1 MPMFKIS
8 ILDIFIF
15 HFLMNF
21 IMSKIKD
28 IFFENE
34 EIIIKIFNNRESYF
48 HVLIKNP
55 ESLSNY
61 IKISIN
67 EPDKDIIPNDYII
80 AFYGNDSSFNNIK
93 QISNL
98 ISPKSYLY
106 LSKNE
111 IQNEFY
117 FRAQHK
123 YENKTFEIKIIPKSF
138 CELYFNS
145 STISYFVTKENKNM
159 DFIIKSDD
167 KNKPIYFN
175 HIILWIYGNKDINVN
190 LKLNESNYFKHS
202 KYNAYIIKQKE
213 NNDYIFSVLG
223 TVGDSLDIGFIV
235 LNEYNFCKN
244 CKEDNMELYKVF
256 LKKNILNY
264 MCFDIFNYYYH
275 YIKYFDDDN
284 DNDIKHYQ
292 EGNRKECF
300 QLPAEKDEIFFSYHY
315 LANEQKY
322 NLDIY
327 YIQLGKNHYFNI
339 EENKTYG
346 FLPLRLEEDYH
357 YLKYYIRNLNSD
369 LCNLKVY
376 FGTCKNYPFCFDKKD
391 IIKKQ
396 NLIQNLGLFSY
407 SFNKSEINK
416 IISHYEN
423 NKYILFIEFI
433 KRNLPRFYFIGRN
446 QISIMIYTDKTYS
459 YINSF
464 KNYKFIKKNDIDKI
478 NYQLDKKDY
487 HLLDNYDYF
496 VTIELISGDISFD
509 INNTNS
515 IINNNN
521 SFLRYKN
528 MYTYYLNKTNIKNYN
543 NINIKAK
550 KNSIY
555 NIMMNYFEYDD
566 KEELYRLNVGGNFI
580 FNIHPTKKLT
590 LHFYPRRIFTSY
602 TQLDWE
608 KIYSMFIVFYP
619 FNCDVEI
626 KNKHS
631 DIKLIH
637 RDIIDNNNKNIIYY
651 QDIGST
657 KEFTDVI
664 PYEITPRNKFNND
677 KCLMYVSTY
686 FFDTISLDSNDNS
699 IILKENFPQKFIFN
713 RNFQKINFSYYFIEN
728 NQDIIININ
737 KTSIKKVDLQFV
749 MNINDKDFRKL
760 NINLKENIIEIS
772 NEELKN
778 FIQDNQINKI
788 FFTIILSDKTEE
800 AIVNIIINSRESNG
814 YKIKKNNCKFNIIY
828 LVAIFFI
835 SILFYKFGFI
845 KKNKTNKNNKL
856 EEIELIDKE

>member
-1 MPMFKIS
+1 MSMFKIS

-61 IKISIN
+61 MKISIN

-357 YLKYYIRNLNSD
+357 
-369 LCNLKVY
+369 
-376 FGTCKNYPFCFDKKD
+376 
-391 IIKKQ
+391 
-396 NLIQNLGLFSY
+396 
-407 SFNKSEINK
+407 
-416 IISHYEN
+416 
-423 NKYILFIEFI
+423 
-433 KRNLPRFYFIGRN
+433 
-446 QISIMIYTDKTYS
+446 
-459 YINSF
+459 
-464 KNYKFIKKNDIDKI
+464 
-478 NYQLDKKDY
+478 
-487 HLLDNYDYF
+487 
-496 VTIELISGDISFD
+496 
-509 INNTNS
+509 
-515 IINNNN
+515 
-521 SFLRYKN
+521 
-528 MYTYYLNKTNIKNYN
+528 
-543 NINIKAK
+543 
-550 KNSIY
+550 
-555 NIMMNYFEYDD
+555 
-566 KEELYRLNVGGNFI
+566 
-580 FNIHPTKKLT
+580 
-590 LHFYPRRIFTSY
+590 
-602 TQLDWE
+602 
-608 KIYSMFIVFYP
+608 
-619 FNCDVEI
+619 
-626 KNKHS
+626 
-631 DIKLIH
+631 
-637 RDIIDNNNKNIIYY
+637 
-651 QDIGST
+651 
-657 KEFTDVI
+657 
-664 PYEITPRNKFNND
+664 
-677 KCLMYVSTY
+677 
-686 FFDTISLDSNDNS
+686 
-699 IILKENFPQKFIFN
+699 
-713 RNFQKINFSYYFIEN
+713 
-728 NQDIIININ
+728 
-737 KTSIKKVDLQFV
+737 
-749 MNINDKDFRKL
+749 
-760 NINLKENIIEIS
+760 
-772 NEELKN
+772 
-778 FIQDNQINKI
+778 
-788 FFTIILSDKTEE
+788 
-800 AIVNIIINSRESNG
+800 
-814 YKIKKNNCKFNIIY
+814 
-828 LVAIFFI
+828 
-835 SILFYKFGFI
+835 
-845 KKNKTNKNNKL
+845 
-856 EEIELIDKE
+856 